1 MRKNLILSA
10 AVGYNFNQI
19 ELFIKSLKK
28 FNSDE
33 ICFII
38 SKKDSSLEQE
48 LRKLK
53 CQVIKTNISK
63 KEIQFKRYEIFLK
76 YLTSKNYKKIL
87 MCDSR
92 DIYFQ
97 QNPFSF
103 DYKKPINFFL
113 EDHQIKNC
121 PYNSNWLI
129 KTYGKNEFKKI
140 SEKTILCSGTVIG
153 ERQKIID
160 YLKLITNHIKKFKYK
175 KKLKYLLTLRQDPEG
190 RGCDQGHA
198 NYIVHKSL
206 INDIALHSNH
216 KGPFATVFYLK
227 DLNFDKNFQ
236 LINEIGEPYLLIHQ
250 YDKRW
255 SEFSEAV
262 NLVKRSLYIK

>member
-1 MRKNLILSA
+1 MKKNLILSA

-38 SKKDSSLEQE
+38 SKKDNSLEQE

-129 KTYGKNEFKKI
+129 KTYGENEFEKI
-140 SEKTILCSGTVIG
+140 S
-153 ERQKIID
+153 
-160 YLKLITNHIKKFKYK
+160 
-175 KKLKYLLTLRQDPEG
+175 
-190 RGCDQGHA
+190 
-198 NYIVHKSL
+198 
-206 INDIALHSNH
+206 
-216 KGPFATVFYLK
+216 
-227 DLNFDKNFQ
+227 
-236 LINEIGEPYLLIHQ
+236 
-250 YDKRW
+250 
-255 SEFSEAV
+255 
-262 NLVKRSLYIK
+262 